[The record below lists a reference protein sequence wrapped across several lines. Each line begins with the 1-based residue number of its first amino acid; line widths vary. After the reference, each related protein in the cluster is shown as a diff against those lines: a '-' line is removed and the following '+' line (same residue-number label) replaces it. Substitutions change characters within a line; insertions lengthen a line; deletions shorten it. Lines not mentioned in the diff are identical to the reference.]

1 MSTAITTEIARID
14 EMENAEAHP
23 KEEVNNTAESVKTQA
38 QMDAEALEADAETAP
53 STEHEPGTDTASN
66 LTEDA
71 ANTPAQTDVE
81 ALNQSVSDE
90 AAATIPEEISVTDS
104 STSIM
109 PDEDLVPPQT
119 EPTLPDEDTP
129 VVDPAHALILDDEAV
144 AKSAESVFLDD
155 ASVTNFTE
163 PTDATSIA
171 DSATETWQSLQFN
184 TKTFFEN
191 AGSYTTAFFK
201 NNRQLL
207 TTLGVIFLVIIS
219 AKLLFAG
226 LDAIDDIPL
235 VAPLLK
241 ITGLVYLVRFV
252 WRYLIRERD
261 RRELIE
267 KIEHTKAE
275 VLGN

>member
-14 EMENAEAHP
+14 EMEHAEAP
-23 KEEVNNTAESVKTQA
+23 TKEEVNHAAESVKTQA

-53 STEHEPGTDTASN
+53 STEKEAGADAAESD
-66 LTEDA
+66 LTEAA
-71 ANTPAQTDVE
+71 ANTPDQTDVE
-81 ALNQSVSDE
+81 ALNESVSDE

-104 STSIM
+104 SKSIM

-119 EPTLPDEDTP
+119 EPTLPDEDTS

-163 PTDATSIA
+163 PSIA
-171 DSATETWQSLQFN
+171 DSATETWQSLQSN

-235 VAPLLK
+235 VAPILK

-261 RRELIE
+261 RRELVE

>member
-14 EMENAEAHP
+14 EMENAEAP
-23 KEEVNNTAESVKTQA
+23 TKEEVNHAAESVKTQA

-53 STEHEPGTDTASN
+53 STDKEVGTDAAESE
-66 LTEDA
+66 LTEA
-71 ANTPAQTDVE
+71 TANTPNQTDVE
-81 ALNQSVSDE
+81 ALNESVSDE

-104 STSIM
+104 SKSIM
-109 PDEDLVPPQT
+109 PDEDLVPSQT
-119 EPTLPDEDTP
+119 EPTLPDEDTS

-155 ASVTNFTE
+155 ASVTN
-163 PTDATSIA
+163 DTSIA
-171 DSATETWQSLQFN
+171 DSATETWQSLQSN

-252 WRYLIRERD
+252 WRYLIHERD
-261 RRELIE
+261 RRELVE